1 MSKKNDITA
10 PQNLQLIAKKTP
22 LVEKIAFNL
31 ARRLPAS
38 VDCNDLIQDGLLG
51 LIDAILRWTRE
62 TTGCHFDNYVAQRA
76 KGAMLDG
83 LRANDPGPRQ
93 MRKDMRRVEIAIQR
107 LGHQHGRAPT
117 EGEVAAALG
126 LPIADYQHILQDA
139 HGYILISLE
148 DLGGGDDAQA
158 YLEHCAI
165 SHVSP
170 LGALERAALR
180 QALAVAINTL
190 PEQKKEVLQLY
201 YEEGLKM
208 HEIGTLLGL
217 SESRVSQLHT
227 QTIAQLRA
235 TIHGGEEAVSL
246 LKPRSTLRPT
256 NLTSPLNAC

>member
-1 MSKKNDITA
+1 MKTKNDLTA
-10 PQNLQLIAKKTP
+10 PKNVQLIARKTP

-38 VDCNDLIQDGLLG
+38 VDSNDLIQDGLLG

-62 TTGCHFDNYVAQRA
+62 TTGHHFDHYIAQRA

-93 MRKDMRRVEIAIQR
+93 MRQNMRRVEIAIQR
-107 LGHQHGRAPT
+107 LGHLHGRAPT
-117 EGEVAAALG
+117 EGEVAAALE
-126 LPIADYQHILQDA
+126 LPIADYQKLLQEA
-139 HGYILISLE
+139 HGYILISLD

-158 YLEHCAI
+158 YLDHCVE
-165 SHVSP
+165 SHTSP
-170 LGALERAALR
+170 LAALERSALR

-190 PEQKKEVLQLY
+190 PEQKKEVLRLY

-208 HEIGTLLGL
+208 HEVGTHLGL

-227 QTIAQLRA
+227 QTIAQLRTA
-235 TIHGGEEAVSL
+235 IHGGEETASL
-246 LKPRSTLRPT
+246 LKPRSKQRSCEFV
-256 NLTSPLNAC
+256 SPINAC